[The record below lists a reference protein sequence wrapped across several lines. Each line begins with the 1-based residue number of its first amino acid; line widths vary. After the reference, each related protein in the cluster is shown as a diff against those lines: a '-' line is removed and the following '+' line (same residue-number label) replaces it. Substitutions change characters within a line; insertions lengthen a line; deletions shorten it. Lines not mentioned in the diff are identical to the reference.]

1 MDLDV
6 IHLIGEGF
14 GFAGG
19 IIGIATGLPQ
29 YFRIRR
35 QGNHDGLALS
45 PWILMLATF
54 AAYTAFGL
62 MAGSPAIWICNLL
75 TFFTTALV
83 VFAVKGHGIKTWL
96 LVLAI
101 GIASAGLIA
110 VLPPMISNI
119 ALVALTAN
127 RLPQLIRSWFNR
139 RTAMVTAV
147 SISSM
152 LVAVTSMLC
161 WGAYAILTQR
171 GLIVLTTSVAL
182 SITLATAAVEAH
194 IARLARKAQLA

>member
-1 MDLDV
+1 MDLDLM
-6 IHLIGEGF
+6 HLIGEGF

-29 YFRIRR
+29 YFRIRK

-62 MAGSPAIWICNLL
+62 MAGSPAIWVCNLL

-83 VFAVKGHGIKTWL
+83 VFAVKGYGFRTWL

-171 GLIVLTTSVAL
+171 GLIVLTTAVAL

>member
-6 IHLIGEGF
+6 MHLIGEGF

-29 YFRIRR
+29 YFRIRK

-62 MAGSPAIWICNLL
+62 IAGSPAIWICNLL

-83 VFAVKGHGIKTWL
+83 VFAVKGYGIKTWL

-119 ALVALTAN
+119 ALVALTTN

-139 RTAMVTAV
+139 HAAMVTAV